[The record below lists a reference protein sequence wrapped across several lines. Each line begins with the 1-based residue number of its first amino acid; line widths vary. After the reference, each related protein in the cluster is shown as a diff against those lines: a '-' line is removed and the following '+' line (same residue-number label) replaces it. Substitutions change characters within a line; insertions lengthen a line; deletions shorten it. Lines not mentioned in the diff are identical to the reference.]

1 MFSDI
6 DECMDQNGGCGHN
19 CSNTVGSYRCSC
31 LSGYTLNT
39 TDNSCK
45 GKQNCVLDCSLG
57 YFLFWKA
64 VTSYLEDEARV
75 NLTGHQSVNMSSLR

>member
-39 TDNSCK
+39 TDNATCDGNQTILLIINWLK
-45 GKQNCVLDCSLG
+45 LHTVELTRFFDM
-57 YFLFWKA
+57 
-64 VTSYLEDEARV
+64 ARGV
-75 NLTGHQSVNMSSLR
+75 HSFFF